1 MFGGFTMQERNISL
15 GLAAAIFVWIV
26 GATLV
31 TVDLLI
37 PSDDLGHVGIVVCC
51 GGAVLM
57 VRAIICRAVNHLER
71 TVFALGREV
80 GAEEASRVPL
90 QRVP

>member
-1 MFGGFTMQERNISL
+1 MQDRDISL
-15 GLAAAIFVWIV
+15 GFAASAFVWFV

-31 TVDLLI
+31 VIDLLI
-37 PSDDLGHVGIVVCC
+37 PTDDLGHVGIVVCC

-57 VRAIICRAVNHLER
+57 VRAIICRATHHLER
-71 TVFALGREV
+71 TAFALGREV
-80 GAEEASRVPL
+80 GAEEASRLPL

>member
-1 MFGGFTMQERNISL
+1 MEERNISV

-31 TVDLLI
+31 VVDLLI
-37 PSDDLGHVGIVVCC
+37 PPDDLGHVGIVVCC

-57 VRAIICRAVNHLER
+57 VRAVVCRAVQHLER
-71 TVFALGREV
+71 TVFTLGREV
-80 GAEEASRVPL
+80 GREEAPPGVPL
-90 QRVP
+90 QRVR